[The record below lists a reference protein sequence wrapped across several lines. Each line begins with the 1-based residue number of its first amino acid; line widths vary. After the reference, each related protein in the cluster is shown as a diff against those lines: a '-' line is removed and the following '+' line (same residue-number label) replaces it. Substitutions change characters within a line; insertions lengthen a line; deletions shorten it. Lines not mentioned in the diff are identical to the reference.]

1 MPPAGAAAGVAKPP
15 NVLVAT
21 AGAATAPN
29 RPVDA
34 GAGAAAPKM
43 PVAGAGEAAP
53 NTEAV
58 AGAGVACEVRLMGGM
73 LENTVLCRVIL
84 LHCYGLTLRT
94 APNPGVLNKP
104 VAGAG
109 AGEPAKPPNSELP
122 AAGAGVKNA
131 MLMLLLCVSV
141 L

>member
-29 RPVDA
+29 KPVDA

-58 AGAGVACEVRLMGGM
+58 AGAGVACEVRVMGGM
-73 LENTVLCRVIL
+73 LENTVLWR
-84 LHCYGLTLRT
+84 CYGLTLRT